1 MQGHTFSS
9 FYIYR
14 SLLINK
20 PRINEVFVPDIYIIP
35 DILWKSEK
43 RFEVSAFEGSLF
55 SGLISGSC
63 YILSLATFGGLLY
76 RFRGVFT
83 FGTLRKTFHGV
94 YILSIT
100 LSTGILNYNIID

>member
-35 DILWKSEK
+35 DIFWKSQK

-63 YILSLATFGGLLY
+63 YILSLLSEVCYTVFEGSLL
-76 RFRGVFT
+76 
-83 FGTLRKTFHGV
+83 LEV
-94 YILSIT
+94 YGRLSMGSISY
-100 LSTGILNYNIID
+100 L

>member
-35 DILWKSEK
+35 DIFWKSEK

-63 YILSLATFGGLLY
+63 YILSLLSEVCYTVFEGSLLSE
-76 RFRGVFT
+76 
-83 FGTLRKTFHGV
+83 V
-94 YILSIT
+94 YGRLSMGSIYCMNS
-100 LSTGILNYNIID
+100 LDWNFKLQYY

>member
-20 PRINEVFVPDIYIIP
+20 PRINEVFVSDMYIIP
-35 DILWKSEK
+35 DIFWKSKK

-63 YILSLATFGGLLY
+63 YIFSILSLLSEVCYTVFEGSLLSE
-76 RFRGVFT
+76 
-83 FGTLRKTFHGV
+83 V
-94 YILSIT
+94 YGRLSMGSISCMNS
-100 LSTGILNYNIID
+100 LDWNFKLQYY

>member
-1 MQGHTFSS
+1 MQGHTFFS

-14 SLLINK
+14 SLLISK

-35 DILWKSEK
+35 DIFWKSEK

-63 YILSLATFGGLLY
+63 YIFSILSLLSEVCYTVFEGSLLSE
-76 RFRGVFT
+76 
-83 FGTLRKTFHGV
+83 V
-94 YILSIT
+94 YGRLSMGSISCMNS
-100 LSTGILNYNIID
+100 LDWNFKLQY

>member
-20 PRINEVFVPDIYIIP
+20 PRINEVFVSDIYIIP
-35 DILWKSEK
+35 DIFWKSEK

-63 YILSLATFGGLLY
+63 YIFSILSLLSEVCYTVFEGSLLSELY
-76 RFRGVFT
+76 GR
-83 FGTLRKTFHGV
+83 
-94 YILSIT
+94 LSMGSISY
-100 LSTGILNYNIID
+100 L

>member
-63 YILSLATFGGLLY
+63 YILTYFRRFAIPFSRGLYFRKFTEDFPRGLY
-76 RFRGVFT
+76 LV
-83 FGTLRKTFHGV
+83 
-94 YILSIT
+94 
-100 LSTGILNYNIID
+100 